1 MPGSIK
7 FAATALVACSA
18 LAGPLYHVTSLGSFG
33 GDSSV
38 AYAIAG
44 NGSVAGSGLTANR
57 EERAF
62 LFEDETWQDLEGGF
76 SQAHSL
82 NSSGAVAGTSYA
94 GGRAQ
99 AVVWSGNTRFALGT
113 LGGAESD
120 AMGIN
125 SAGVVVG
132 RADTASGQGHAFRW
146 NGGRMEDLGALPG
159 GSWASAYAINDG
171 GQVAGYGMNGSGF
184 FRAFVEN
191 PGLGLT
197 ELGTLGGWNSY
208 AFGINGAGRI
218 IGHSSIAT
226 GYLHAYLYS
235 SGRMEDLGTLGGNQ
249 SYAYGINGRGE
260 VVGHSWLVDSQ
271 TTHAYLYR
279 DGRMTDLNALIDPAG
294 GWELLEA
301 YGINESGQIAGR
313 GRFDGQTLAYRL
325 DPVPTATPPMLA
337 SAELPPTPNP
347 EPGTLA
353 LLGIGLVA
361 VAGAARRK
369 INSH

>member
-1 MPGSIK
+1 MAIES
-7 FAATALVACSA
+7 
-18 LAGPLYHVTSLGSFG
+18 TSLGSFG
-33 GDSSV
+33 GDSSA

-44 NGSVAGSGLTANR
+44 NGSVAGGGLTAIQ
-57 EERAF
+57 EERA
-62 LFEDETWQDLEGGF
+62 LLHENETWQDLEGGF
-76 SQAHSL
+76 SRAHSL
-82 NSSGAVAGTSYA
+82 NSSRAVAGTSYA

-99 AVVWSGNTRFALGT
+99 AVVWSGNTRFALET

-132 RADTASGQGHAFRW
+132 RADTAGGQGHAFRW
-146 NGGRMEDLGALPG
+146 NGGRMEDLGTLPG

-171 GQVAGYGMNGSGF
+171 GQVVGYGMTGSGF
-184 FRAFVEN
+184 FRAFVES

-226 GYLHAYLYS
+226 GYLHAFLYS

-249 SYAYGINGRGE
+249 SYAYGINGGGG
-260 VVGHSWLVDSQ
+260 VVGHSLLAGSQ
-271 TTHAYLYR
+271 TTHACLYR
-279 DGRMTDLNALIDPAG
+279 NGRMTDLNALIDPAG

-313 GRFDGQTLAYRL
+313 AWFDGRALACRL
-325 DPVPTATPPMLA
+325 DPAPTAT
-337 SAELPPTPNP
+337 PPTPNP
-347 EPGTLA
+347 EPGTLV
-353 LLGIGLVA
+353 LPGIGLVA
-361 VAGAARRK
+361 GAGSARRK
-369 INSH
+369 KNVHRAPQDPIVALSARRSYSILGR